1 MTTEGMWHRPTRAS
15 TGLVAYKSAEATTEA
30 DQIPWHRTLDSKP
43 TKGAIAMDQKGLVH
57 AVAVRTRL
65 SREELAD
72 ITRAV
77 LEGLVGQLSQ
87 GAARRLAANLPDLGD
102 QLPAR
107 RTRTNA
113 ARPVT
118 F

>member
-15 TGLVAYKSAEATTEA
+15 TGLVANKSAEATPEA
-30 DQIPWHRTLDSKP
+30 DQIPWHRTLASKP
-43 TKGAIAMDQKGLVH
+43 AKGAIAMDQKGLVR

-77 LEGLVGQLSQ
+77 LEGLVGQLSE
-87 GAARRLAANLPDLGD
+87 GEAPRRKSPRSGRATAGTASP
-102 QLPAR
+102 
-107 RTRTNA
+107 
-113 ARPVT
+113 
-118 F
+118 